1 MLDGTNSMLVSNEY
15 SVNGKRGGLPAMQ
28 AIPMERKPR
37 RVVDVRSRA
46 SLPIHVVTPLWESPS
61 MSAAVGGP
69 VYLKMEAFQPVGSFK
84 ARGIGLACQDSW
96 EAGASRLVCA
106 SAGNAGYAV
115 AYAGRK
121 IGIPVTVVVPKTT
134 PAWLQGLVR
143 GEGAKVVV
151 HGDSWDDAHAHGTQL
166 AEQQNAA
173 YIHPFDDPRVWKG
186 HSSIIHEIVDAG
198 VRPGAIVV
206 SVGGGGLLCGL
217 LEGMHDVGWTDVP
230 ILAVETEGAA
240 SFAAAVRAGHLVTLD
255 RITSIATTLGA
266 RRVAAKA
273 LEWTKRH
280 PITPWQVTDREAVDA
295 CVRFADEHRVLV
307 EPACG
312 ASLAAVYGRA
322 RPLEGL
328 RPIVIIICGGAG
340 VSLGLL
346 DEWRK
351 RVG

>member
-1 MLDGTNSMLVSNEY
+1 
-15 SVNGKRGGLPAMQ
+15 MQ
-28 AIPMERKPR
+28 TIPMIQKPQR
-37 RVVDVRSRA
+37 IMNAKAAA
-46 SLPIHVVTPLWESPS
+46 SMQIHVVTPLWESPS
-61 MSAAVGGP
+61 LSAAMGAP

-96 EAGASRLVCA
+96 KAGASRLVCA

-115 AYAGRK
+115 AYSGRK

-134 PAWLQGLVR
+134 PAWLQNLVSK
-143 GEGAKVVV
+143 EGATVIV
-151 HGDSWDDAHAHGTQL
+151 HGDSWDDAHAYATQL
-166 AEQQNAA
+166 AEQGNAA

-186 HSSIIHEIVDAG
+186 HSSIIHEIADVG

-217 LEGMHDVGWTDVP
+217 LEGMHEVGWTDVP

-240 SFAAAVRAGHLVTLD
+240 SFAAAVRAGRLVTLD
-255 RITSIATTLGA
+255 RITSVATTLGA

-273 LEWTKRH
+273 LEWTERH
-280 PITPWQVTDREAVDA
+280 PITPWQVTDPEAIAA

-328 RPIVIIICGGAG
+328 RPIVIIVCGGAG
-340 VSLGLL
+340 VSLPLL
-346 DEWRK
+346 NEWK
-351 RVG
+351 KML

>member
-1 MLDGTNSMLVSNEY
+1 MMKAQETTSM
-15 SVNGKRGGLPAMQ
+15 Q
-28 AIPMERKPR
+28 
-37 RVVDVRSRA
+37 
-46 SLPIHVVTPLWESPS
+46 IHVVTPLWESPS
-61 MSAAVGGP
+61 LSAAMGAP
-69 VYLKMEAFQPVGSFK
+69 VLLKMEAFQPVGSFK

-96 EAGASRLVCA
+96 KAGATRLVSA

-115 AYAGRK
+115 AYSGRK
-121 IGIPVTVVVPKTT
+121 IGIPVTVIVPKTT
-134 PAWLQGLVR
+134 PAWLRDLVAK
-143 GEGAKVVV
+143 EGATVLV
-151 HGDSWDDAHAHGTQL
+151 HGDSWDDAHAYGTKL
-166 AEQQNAA
+166 AEEENAA

-186 HSSIIHEIVDAG
+186 HSSIIHEIADVG

-217 LEGMHDVGWTDVP
+217 LEGMHEVGWTDVP

-255 RITSIATTLGA
+255 RITSVATTLGA

-273 LEWTKRH
+273 LEWTERH
-280 PITPWQVTDREAVDA
+280 PITPWQVTDPEAVDA

-322 RPLEGL
+322 KPLEGV
-328 RPIVIIICGGAG
+328 RPIVVIVCGGAG
-340 VSLGLL
+340 VSLPLL
-346 DEWRK
+346 DKWK
-351 RVG
+351 KMF

>member
-1 MLDGTNSMLVSNEY
+1 
-15 SVNGKRGGLPAMQ
+15 MQ
-28 AIPMERKPR
+28 PIPMIRKPQR
-37 RVVDVRSRA
+37 IIKAQAAA
-46 SLPIHVVTPLWESPS
+46 SMQIHVVTPLWESPS
-61 MSAAVGGP
+61 LSAAMGAP

-96 EAGASRLVCA
+96 KAGASRLVCA

-115 AYAGRK
+115 AYSGRK

-134 PAWLQGLVR
+134 PAWLQDLVSK
-143 GEGAKVVV
+143 EGATVIV
-151 HGDSWDDAHAHGTQL
+151 HGDSWDDAHAYGTQL
-166 AEQQNAA
+166 AERENAA

-186 HSSIIHEIVDAG
+186 HSSIIHEIADVG

-217 LEGMHDVGWTDVP
+217 LEGMHEVGWTDVP

-240 SFAAAVRAGHLVTLD
+240 SFAAAVRAGRLVTLD
-255 RITSIATTLGA
+255 RITSVATTLGA

-273 LEWTKRH
+273 LEWTERH
-280 PITPWQVTDREAVDA
+280 PITPWQVTDPEAIGA

-322 RPLEGL
+322 KPLEGL
-328 RPIVIIICGGAG
+328 RPIVIIVCGGAG
-340 VSLGLL
+340 VSLPLL
-346 DEWRK
+346 DEWK
-351 RVG
+351 KML

>member
-1 MLDGTNSMLVSNEY
+1 VQ
-15 SVNGKRGGLPAMQ
+15 P
-28 AIPMERKPR
+28 IPIIRKPQR
-37 RVVDVRSRA
+37 MVKGQAAA
-46 SLPIHVVTPLWESPS
+46 SMQIHVVTPLWESPS
-61 MSAAVGGP
+61 LSAAMDAP

-84 ARGIGLACQDSW
+84 ARGIGFACQDSW
-96 EAGASRLVCA
+96 RAGASRLVCA

-115 AYAGRK
+115 AYSGRK

-134 PAWLQGLVR
+134 PAWLQDLVSK
-143 GEGAKVVV
+143 EGATVIV
-151 HGDSWDDAHAHGTQL
+151 HGDSWDDAHAYGTQL
-166 AEQQNAA
+166 AERENAA

-186 HSSIIHEIVDAG
+186 HSSIIHEIADVG

-217 LEGMHDVGWTDVP
+217 LEGMHEVGWTDVP

-240 SFAAAVRAGHLVTLD
+240 SFAAAVRAGRLVTLD
-255 RITSIATTLGA
+255 RITSVATTLGA

-273 LEWTKRH
+273 LEWTERH
-280 PITPWQVTDREAVDA
+280 PITPWQVTDPEAVDA

-328 RPIVIIICGGAG
+328 RPIVIIVCGGAG
-340 VSLGLL
+340 VSLPLL
-346 DEWRK
+346 DEWK
-351 RVG
+351 KML